1 MQVQEEMIR
10 RANFHSGQ
18 DRKKRVYSSKYAL
31 SSIVYCSKC
40 GDIYRRIAWNNR
52 GKHSIVWRCC
62 TRVEH
67 GPGACDADTIQESEL
82 QNLTVRAINMALGK
96 KETMSEVLQKNVEAV
111 LTGADGIPLDEID
124 SRLEQLQKN
133 HFDELG
139 IKKLPSVK
147 SLREEY
153 TDLLEQKRKAYSA
166 YKQAKND
173 MKELHNVRVNV
184 EYLLEISSPPQPQR
198 STEKSRQ

>member
-1 MQVQEEMIR
+1 MWPTWDGSTIWQSSWNQQRILLSILR
-10 RANFHSGQ
+10 CWQFPIARS
-18 DRKKRVYSSKYAL
+18 RKQ
-31 SSIVYCSKC
+31 
-40 GDIYRRIAWNNR
+40 NNR
-52 GKHSIVWRCC
+52 NSRAVY
-62 TRVEH
+62 VEYRKA
-67 GPGACDADTIQESEL
+67 GYS
-82 QNLTVRAINMALGK
+82 K
-96 KETMSEVLQKNVEAV
+96 KFRTEHEA
-111 LTGADGIPLDEID
+111 EIL
-124 SRLEQLQKN
+124 RHQAAKN

-173 MKELHNVRVNV
+173 MKELHNVRANV